1 MRGSEE
7 QERAVRR
14 ARTFEEV
21 VVLVV
26 LGHGST
32 ISAAPH
38 GAAARAMLPPKP
50 ARGAAFLT
58 RLAQACNGPELGLG
72 AGTREARRPAAART
86 RSEHPRA
93 ASPFSRSRTR
103 SPPADTPARIVLC
116 FPSAAAAPLLHGCP
130 PHEHVRVFFLL
141 RGLGHPGRA
150 GAMSGAAAAAPA
162 AGRRKKT
169 NKILQPAQQPPDAGE
184 RASGAPTPT
193 PAPATASDPHDEVP
207 IGKKGPV
214 RRATRAMAGAR
225 ARARC
230 RISLRACRGSSAY
243 ADHAV
248 PARSAP
254 ERLHPRSRLCE
265 ARSARVGACRAAVG
279 AMRRRLPHR
288 HAAAAD
294 ACRVCPSKHAACAGP
309 CAHLHAP
316 NISICVQASFE
327 ELLARELAREQ
338 GGQQAQVQQPAS
350 KSASKATFLKRGL
363 LSMGPPLHIC
373 GRPRALSVLA

>member
-1 MRGSEE
+1 
-7 QERAVRR
+7 
-14 ARTFEEV
+14 
-21 VVLVV
+21 
-26 LGHGST
+26 
-32 ISAAPH
+32 
-38 GAAARAMLPPKP
+38 
-50 ARGAAFLT
+50 
-58 RLAQACNGPELGLG
+58 
-72 AGTREARRPAAART
+72 
-86 RSEHPRA
+86 
-93 ASPFSRSRTR
+93 
-103 SPPADTPARIVLC
+103 
-116 FPSAAAAPLLHGCP
+116 
-130 PHEHVRVFFLL
+130 
-141 RGLGHPGRA
+141 
-150 GAMSGAAAAAPA
+150 MSGAAAAAPA

-169 NKILQPAQQPPDAGE
+169 NKILQPVQQPPDAGE

>member
-130 PHEHVRVFFLL
+130 PHEHVRVFFCAGSDTGTGRRDE
-141 RGLGHPGRA
+141 RGRGRGSGGREA
-150 GAMSGAAAAAPA
+150 QEDEQDPPAGAAAARRGGARV
-162 AGRRKKT
+162 GR
-169 NKILQPAQQPPDAGE
+169 AHA
-184 RASGAPTPT
+184 
-193 PAPATASDPHDEVP
+193 H
-207 IGKKGPV
+207 
-214 RRATRAMAGAR
+214 AR
-225 ARARC
+225 ARHGFGPSRRGANRQKGPGTTC
-230 RISLRACRGSSAY
+230 DPGDGWCTRPCPLPNKPASLPRFLRICGSCS
-243 ADHAV
+243 
-248 PARSAP
+248 ARSKRPRASAP
-254 ERLHPRSRLCE
+254 AVAAVR
-265 ARSARVGACRAAVG
+265 GAVG
-279 AMRRRLPHR
+279 ARRRLSR
-288 HAAAAD
+288 GGRCHAAPPAAQ
-294 ACRVCPSKHAACAGP
+294 ARRCSRRLP
-309 CAHLHAP
+309 CVP
-316 NISICVQASFE
+316 I
-327 ELLARELAREQ
+327 
-338 GGQQAQVQQPAS
+338 
-350 KSASKATFLKRGL
+350 
-363 LSMGPPLHIC
+363 
-373 GRPRALSVLA
+373 